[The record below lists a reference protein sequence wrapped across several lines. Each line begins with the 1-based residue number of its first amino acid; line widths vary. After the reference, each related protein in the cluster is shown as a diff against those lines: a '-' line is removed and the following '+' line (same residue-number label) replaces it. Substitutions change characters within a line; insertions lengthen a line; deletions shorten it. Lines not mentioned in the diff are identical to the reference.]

1 MNFLMYSIIVL
12 YFILFVLTF
21 KLYRFQLRRFYES
34 IKPILLWSESQGYP
48 IPKRPNIYLCYFL
61 EGKYHWLYFPF
72 GLVFLFLKSRKRIL
86 NYFLRIAEY
95 KMKYEDWLKIQKNT
109 DKKNAQRKTKK
120 KNIQEK
126 EDSEEVPLK
135 TEKEYFERAIE
146 RISNFN
152 TEKAILDLSK
162 CITLNPKNGT
172 YYRYRGLAKKEL
184 GDLKKGCEDWILAS
198 KLGDKESITLIK
210 KHSKTIGLIYR
221 SKGLA
226 KKSVGD
232 MSGAKYEWEIAKR
245 YGDLQSEKLLQKYTL
260 KKDKEEKEVE
270 NSKNKNSYSQDIERT
285 IFLEGEI
292 TNKLA
297 DSVVSKLLTCD
308 SEDNTKPIY
317 LFINSPGGSVTAGL
331 AIYDTIQYVKA
342 EVHTICNGFSSGMG
356 SFILCS
362 GTKGSRYSTK
372 DAHISLCEL
381 STSGEKSIDN
391 KEIKRIEDMIYFTL
405 SKNIEQSVERIKD
418 DCNYWSKNRD
428 HQLSPQEA
436 ISYGIVDKIWENN
449 TKPYSN

>member
-1 MNFLMYSIIVL
+1 MNFLIYSIIVF

-34 IKPILLWSESQGYP
+34 IKPILLWSESQGYL
-48 IPKRPNIYLCYFL
+48 IPKRPNIYLCYFI

-72 GLVFLFLKSRKRIL
+72 GLVFLFLNSRKRIL
-86 NYFLRIAEY
+86 NYFLGIAEY
-95 KMKYEDWLKIQKNT
+95 KMKYEDWLNTQKNTENKHTQRKT
-109 DKKNAQRKTKK
+109 DKKNIKK
-120 KNIQEK
+120 K

-152 TEKAILDLSK
+152 TAKAILDLSK
-162 CITLNPKNGT
+162 CITLNPNNGT

-184 GDLKKGCEDWILAS
+184 GDLKEGCEDWILAS
-198 KLGDKESITLIK
+198 KLGDKESTTLIK

-226 KKSVGD
+226 KKSVGNI
-232 MSGAKYEWEIAKR
+232 SGAKYEWEIAKQ
-245 YGDLQSEKLLQKYTL
+245 YGDLQSEKLLQKYSTKED
-260 KKDKEEKEVE
+260 KKFE
-270 NSKNKNSYSQDIERT
+270 NTKNKYSNFQDIKRT

-292 TNKLA
+292 TDKLA
-297 DSVVSKLLTCD
+297 DSLVLKLLTYD

-331 AIYDTIQYVKA
+331 SICDTIQYVKA
-342 EVHTICNGFSSGMG
+342 EVHTICNGFSSGMA
-356 SFILCS
+356 SVILCS
-362 GTKGSRYSTK
+362 GTKGSRYSTR
-372 DAHISLCEL
+372 DGRISLCEI

-391 KEIKRIEDMIYFTL
+391 KEIKRIEDMIYFIL

-418 DCNYWSKNRD
+418 DCNYWSKNQD
-428 HQLSPQEA
+428 HQLSPEEA
-436 ISYGIVDKIWENN
+436 ISYGIVDKFWESDI
-449 TKPYSN
+449 KL

>member
-1 MNFLMYSIIVL
+1 MTSIVIS

-21 KLYRFQLRRFYES
+21 KLYRYQLRRFEES
-34 IKPILLWSESQGYP
+34 IKAILLWSESQGYL
-48 IPKRPNIYLCYFL
+48 IPKRPNIYLCYFI

-72 GLVFLFLKSRKRIL
+72 GLLFLFLKSRRRIL
-86 NYFLRIAEY
+86 NYFLRITEY
-95 KMKYEDWLKIQKNT
+95 KIKYEDFIKI
-109 DKKNAQRKTKK
+109 KKARENLNSQRKTKK
-120 KNIQEK
+120 NIQVK

-152 TEKAILDLSK
+152 TAKAILDLSK
-162 CITLNPKNGT
+162 CINLNPNNGT

-198 KLGDKESITLIK
+198 KLGDKESTILIK

-226 KKSVGD
+226 KKSLGD
-232 MSGAKYEWEIAKR
+232 LSGAKYEWEIAKQ
-245 YGDLQSEKLLQKYTL
+245 YGDMQSEQLLQKYTS
-260 KKDKEEKEVE
+260 KEDKEVE
-270 NSKNKNSYSQDIERT
+270 KSKNKYSYFQETKRS

-292 TNKLA
+292 SDKLA
-297 DSVVSKLLTCD
+297 NSVVSKLLYCD
-308 SEDNTKPIY
+308 SEDNSKPIY

-342 EVHTICNGFSSGMG
+342 EVHTICNGYSSGMG

-362 GTKGSRYSTK
+362 GTKGCRYCTK

-381 STSGEKSIDN
+381 SISGKKSIDN
-391 KEIKRIEDMIYFTL
+391 KEIKRIEDMIYLTL
-405 SKNIEQSVERIKD
+405 SKNINQTVERIKD

-428 HQLSPQEA
+428 HQLSPEEA
-436 ISYGIVDKIWENN
+436 KSYGIIDKIWSIN
-449 TKPYSN
+449 